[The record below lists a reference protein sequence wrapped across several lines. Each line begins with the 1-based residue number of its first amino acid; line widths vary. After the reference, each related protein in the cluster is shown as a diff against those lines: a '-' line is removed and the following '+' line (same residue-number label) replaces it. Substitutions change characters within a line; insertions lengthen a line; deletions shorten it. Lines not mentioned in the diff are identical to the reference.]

1 MPAFAEVQKKYMIP
15 LKDINTTVGTWAL
28 TLSSEILS
36 LDKTA
41 ADNTSVLHIPLN
53 VPRRTDFYGVQ
64 LLSLNVYALIG
75 TANLD
80 AAPTLVLS
88 RNDYDAA
95 NATASSTSAVTKT
108 TIAATAGAG
117 VVATFDADPRKLVWT
132 IDSPAADYDTELS
145 CSYHAALTLDAA
157 ASTVI
162 KIYGVELVY
171 KELN

>member
-1 MPAFAEVQKKYMIP
+1 MPSFAEVQKKYMIP
-15 LKDINTTVGTWAL
+15 LRDIHPTVATWAI
-28 TLSSEILS
+28 TLPSELMS
-36 LDKTA
+36 FDKTG
-41 ADNTSVLHIPLN
+41 ADNTSVLHIPLSI
-53 VPRRTDFYGVQ
+53 PRRTDFYGVR
-64 LLSLNVYALIG
+64 LEAINVYALIG

-88 RNDYDAA
+88 RNDYDAV
-95 NATASSTSAVTKT
+95 NATASSTSAVTKQ
-108 TIAATAGAG
+108 TIATTASAG
-117 VVATFDADPRKLVWT
+117 VVATFDADIRKLTWT
-132 IDSPAADYDTELS
+132 IDSPAADHDTELS